1 MHALSRIHRSLY
13 PDGILLDV
21 HPEPKN
27 ASVEVWQEG
36 RITPLGEIDEEQ
48 DIREIRQARSKLEE
62 TERRGW
68 FVTERRRTFETL
80 IHYPGVDD
88 WLERRARESAT
99 GIIPAGM
106 LEAARHL
113 LAEGADELVI
123 RQRVRATVLR
133 RRTEH

>member
-1 MHALSRIHRSLY
+1 V
-13 PDGILLDV
+13 LLDV
-21 HPEPKN
+21 HPEPEN

-36 RITPLGEIDEEQ
+36 RIIPLGRLDEEQ
-48 DIREIRQARSKLEE
+48 DSREIRQARASLEE

-68 FVTERRRTFETL
+68 FVTERQRTFETL
-80 IHYPGVDD
+80 IHHPSVDD

-113 LAEGADELVI
+113 LARGANELVI

-133 RRTEH
+133 RRTAH